1 MPSKETTIS
10 LNCATNQAFE
20 IALKAISQVS
30 DIADYA
36 SNSTELAIQ
45 ARTAPSMKT
54 YGDDIFIKI
63 SGSDKQSSIYIV
75 SETDNQ
81 VVDWGRNAENLEH
94 IVAQI
99 RKEEKRILPR
109 EDQLGV
115 EKTLPQEN
123 KEAETAKSTSI
134 EEQAQISVEQP
145 TPISDGPTRSLPW
158 KSIIIGICGIIMA
171 LVFFGV
177 IDFNSKPDSNDPA
190 YYYGTWATNGNKIEV
205 TFLKNDVAKCKV
217 VLSNEPIE
225 YETQWAVSPDNG
237 VFWGTYYGNGEYNFM
252 TPEGHLYH
260 YQKRGDRYTDSE
272 ISLHKK

>member
-81 VVDWGRNAENLEH
+81 VVDWGRNAQNIENIL
-94 IVAQI
+94 AQI
-99 RKEEKRILPR
+99 NNIVSKTLEEK
-109 EDQLGV
+109 
-115 EKTLPQEN
+115 QE
-123 KEAETAKSTSI
+123 EAEAKHEIKQESETSR
-134 EEQAQISVEQP
+134 EVTVVQQAPVTNGHVKNHAWI
-145 TPISDGPTRSLPW
+145 W
-158 KSIIIGICGIIMA
+158 
-171 LVFFGV
+171 GV
-177 IDFNSKPDSNDPA
+177 IGVIS
-190 YYYGTWATNGNKIEV
+190 
-205 TFLKNDVAKCKV
+205 L
-217 VLSNEPIE
+217 VLIL
-225 YETQWAVSPDNG
+225 YFNG
-237 VFWGTYYGNGEYNFM
+237 VFSSNSSSYSNTSSSYTITSFTSARDVLNFIDGKSIYTSLGNLYVKNGSVYDGSGAYVNDIIVDSYTANSATISIYPTQYSGYAMKFKVDRATGT
-252 TPEGHLYH
+252 
-260 YQKRGDRYTDSE
+260 
-272 ISLHKK
+272 ISREN